1 MTLDEFDA
9 FCAALPASEF
19 VEQWGGAH
27 VWKIG
32 GKLFAAA
39 WPVADPAPGAASM
52 RVTFKVS
59 PMAFDILS
67 EAPGCIPAPHLAS
80 RGMKWIQVTGP
91 QTLDDAG
98 LREHILESRRMAIAR
113 LTGKARAALGLEG
126 EG

>member
-1 MTLDEFDA
+1 MTLTEFDA

-19 VEQWGGAH
+19 VEQWGGGH
-27 VWKIG
+27 VWKVG
-32 GKLFAAA
+32 GKLFAVA
-39 WPVADPAPGAASM
+39 WPVADPAPGAAPI

-59 PMAFDILS
+59 DIAFEILS

-91 QTLDDAG
+91 ETLDDEA
-98 LREHILESRRMAIAR
+98 LRDHILESRRMAITR
-113 LTGKARAALGLEG
+113 LTKKARAALGLEG